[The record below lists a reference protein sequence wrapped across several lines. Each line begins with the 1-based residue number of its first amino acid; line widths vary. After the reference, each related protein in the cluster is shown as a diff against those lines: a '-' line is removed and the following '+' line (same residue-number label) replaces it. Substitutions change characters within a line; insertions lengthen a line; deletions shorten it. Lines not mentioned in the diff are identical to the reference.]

1 MLIGWPSWRI
11 NIWLDA
17 VFASDLFLIFSTTT
31 TYIRHES
38 ELNCY
43 ELNKNDKNTV
53 VKTKITK
60 QKSAGEQ
67 LLKNQEKLTKPIKLI
82 YRKENVTL

>member
-1 MLIGWPSWRI
+1 
-11 NIWLDA
+11 LDA

-38 ELNCY
+38 ELN
-43 ELNKNDKNTV
+43 KNTV

>member
-1 MLIGWPSWRI
+1 
-11 NIWLDA
+11 
-17 VFASDLFLIFSTTT
+17 
-31 TYIRHES
+31 
-38 ELNCY
+38 LN
-43 ELNKNDKNTV
+43 KNTV